1 MEEWKQN
8 LLEEFNTL
16 EERIHKLIAF
26 LDENKDYEDY
36 YVIYPNFE
44 WWNKEKIKSGGKL
57 IPENW
62 DYNSGTNDWWLD
74 AKELEKRIAKLD
86 IKY

>member
-26 LDENKDYEDY
+26 LDEHKEYEDY
-36 YVIYPNFE
+36 YLLSKQLTAMVEYRE
-44 WWNKEKIKSGGKL
+44 CL
-57 IPENW
+57 H
-62 DYNSGTNDWWLD
+62 
-74 AKELEKRIAKLD
+74 KRIV
-86 IKY
+86 KYNIA

>member
-26 LDENKDYEDY
+26 LDENKEHEDY
-36 YVIYPNFE
+36 YLLSKQLTAMVEYRECLHTRIV
-44 WWNKEKIKSGGKL
+44 K
-57 IPENW
+57 
-62 DYNSGTNDWWLD
+62 YN
-74 AKELEKRIAKLD
+74 IA
-86 IKY
+86 

>member
-26 LDENKDYEDY
+26 LNENKEYEDY
-36 YVIYPNFE
+36 YLLSKQLTAMVEYRE
-44 WWNKEKIKSGGKL
+44 CL
-57 IPENW
+57 H
-62 DYNSGTNDWWLD
+62 
-74 AKELEKRIAKLD
+74 KRIV
-86 IKY
+86 KYNIV